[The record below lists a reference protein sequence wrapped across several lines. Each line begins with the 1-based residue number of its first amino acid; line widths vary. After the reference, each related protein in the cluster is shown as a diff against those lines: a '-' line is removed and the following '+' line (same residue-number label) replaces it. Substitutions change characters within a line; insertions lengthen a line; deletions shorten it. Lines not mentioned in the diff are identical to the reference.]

1 MKHIKAISCLLLSSM
16 VLTAFCGCD
25 GSREES
31 GVSDAMSGTQSVVSE
46 AISDVSAEES
56 SEEISME
63 SFGEESGVMSCAE
76 ESSEEEPSGE
86 ESSEEEYSG
95 VELSEYVE
103 NISDYTVV
111 TDSSG
116 NCYIEK
122 YNGSDKYI
130 TVPSE
135 YDGKPI
141 ISVSPFAFEG
151 CDIEGIVFSEGI
163 KEIGIRREPSLD
175 MGGKGVCGSLTVTTV
190 KLPSSLEALGYMMGS
205 RIREITL
212 PAKLRGINQ
221 GTFSGCKQLERVEFL
236 GENTGIGEQAFW
248 DCTALSELILP
259 KGLSW
264 LPRGAISGCTS
275 LKSLTLPDAYKG
287 EPMFL
292 PKDITYIVRRG
303 SVAEKTLAAYNAG
316 DWVTTPIKYT
326 VTD

>member
-31 GVSDAMSGTQSVVSE
+31 GVSDAMSGTYSVVSE
-46 AISDVSAEES
+46 AVSDVSSEES
-56 SEEISME
+56 RESPEKISME
-63 SFGEESGVMSCAE
+63 SFGEESGVSSGAE
-76 ESSEEEPSGE
+76 ESSEEEFF
-86 ESSEEEYSG
+86 
-95 VELSEYVE
+95 EYVE
-103 NISDYTVV
+103 NISDYTVM

-116 NCYIEK
+116 SCYVEK

-141 ISVSPFAFEG
+141 VSVSPFAFEG

-175 MGGKGVCGSLTVTTV
+175 MGGTGVCGSLTVTTV

-205 RIREITL
+205 QIREITL

-275 LKSLTLPDAYKG
+275 LKSLTLPDTYKG

-303 SVAEKTLAAYNAG
+303 SVAEKTLADYNAG
-316 DWVTTPIKYT
+316 DWGTTPIKYT

>member
-1 MKHIKAISCLLLSSM
+1 MKHIKAISCLLLSSL
-16 VLTAFCGCD
+16 VLTAFFGCD

-31 GVSDAMSGTQSVVSE
+31 GVSDAMSGTRSVVSE
-46 AISDVSAEES
+46 AVSDVSA
-56 SEEISME
+56 EEISME
-63 SFGEESGVMSCAE
+63 SFGEESSVSSGAE
-76 ESSEEEPSGE
+76 ESSEEEPSRE
-86 ESSEEEYSG
+86 ESSEE
-95 VELSEYVE
+95 ELSEYVE
-103 NISDYTVV
+103 NISDYTVM

-116 NCYIEK
+116 NCYVEK

-175 MGGKGVCGSLTVTTV
+175 MGGTGVCGSLTVTTV

-205 RIREITL
+205 QIREITL

-236 GENTGIGEQAFW
+236 GENTEIGEQAFW

-275 LKSLTLPDAYKG
+275 LKSLTLPDTYKG

-292 PKDITYIVRRG
+292 PNDITYIVRRG

-316 DWVTTPIKYT
+316 DLVTTPIKYT
-326 VTD
+326 VTG